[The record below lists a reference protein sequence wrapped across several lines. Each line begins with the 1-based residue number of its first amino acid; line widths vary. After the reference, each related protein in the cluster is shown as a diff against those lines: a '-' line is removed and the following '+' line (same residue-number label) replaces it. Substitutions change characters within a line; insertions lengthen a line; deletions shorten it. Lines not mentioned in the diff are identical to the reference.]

1 LFYGSGCS
9 EAKWDVVHTE
19 SNMFID
25 QPSFACNAIQN
36 NINANNPAIESH
48 VVGHQF
54 AIIFW
59 ANDCHIV
66 HHKLWNGTQCLC
78 ELHPL
83 ILNWF
88 EKEVKDLESQFFD
101 APAIKIYSE
110 YRRSHIH
117 Y

>member
-1 LFYGSGCS
+1 MDQVAQSLNEMLCIQK
-9 EAKWDVVHTE
+9 AM
-19 SNMFID
+19 MFID

-66 HHKLWNGTQCLC
+66 HHKL
-78 ELHPL
+78 
-83 ILNWF
+83 
-88 EKEVKDLESQFFD
+88 
-101 APAIKIYSE
+101 
-110 YRRSHIH
+110 
-117 Y
+117 